1 MDKLKAMQVFVKVV
15 DKQSL
20 TVAAQSSN
28 LSVSMVSNYLKY
40 LEEDLGTA
48 LVVRTT
54 RKLSIT
60 DFGTY
65 YYGIC
70 LSVLG
75 LMKES
80 ADLASNFTGN
90 LEGTLQLAAPRTF
103 GIVAFLP
110 RLGEFYARHPGIR
123 IDVSLSDDIVDMTRT
138 GYDAAI
144 RLGPLSDS
152 NLVAR
157 PLRPYAVV
165 LCASPAY
172 LDSNAPPSTPG
183 ELANHLCVATYFDHK
198 TVWNRLQSTWEFL
211 DASGIAHTVDV
222 PFKMQV
228 NDAHGVCAMV
238 LKGTGIALIPEILAA
253 PLLDSGQLVRLLPD
267 YRLADREMHLVYR
280 KMEFMPSRLKEFIL
294 FILDEFA

>member
-20 TVAAQSSN
+20 TVAARSAN

-70 LSVLG
+70 LSVLAM
-75 LMKES
+75 MKES
-80 ADLASNFTGN
+80 ADVASNFTGN
-90 LEGTLQLAAPRTF
+90 LEGTLQLTAPRTF
-103 GIVAFLP
+103 GIVALLP

-172 LDSNAPPSTPG
+172 LASHGTPSTPAG
-183 ELANHLCVATYFDHK
+183 LANHLCVATYFDHK
-198 TVWNRLQSTWEFL
+198 TVWNRLQTTWEFL
-211 DASGIAHTVDV
+211 DASGAATTVDV

-228 NDAHGVCAMV
+228 NDAQGVCAMV
-238 LKGTGIALIPEILAA
+238 LKGTGIALLPEILAT
-253 PLLDSGQLVRLLPD
+253 PWLDSGQLVRLLPE
-267 YRLADREMHLVYR
+267 YRFADREMHLVYR
-280 KMEFMPSRLKEFIL
+280 KMDLMPSRLKEFIR

>member
-20 TVAAQSSN
+20 TVAARDSH
-28 LSVSMVSNYLKY
+28 LSVSMVSNYLNY

-48 LVVRTT
+48 LLVRTT

-70 LSVLG
+70 QSVLAM
-75 LMKES
+75 MKES
-80 ADLASNFTGN
+80 ADVASNFTGN
-90 LEGTLQLAAPRTF
+90 LEGTLQLTAPRTF
-103 GIVAFLP
+103 GIATLLP

-123 IDVSLSDDIVDMTRT
+123 IDVTLGDDIVDMTTTR
-138 GYDAAI
+138 YDAAI

-172 LDSNAPPSTPG
+172 LAGNAPPSTPAG
-183 ELANHLCVATYFDHK
+183 LVDHLCVATYFDHK
-198 TVWNRLQSTWEFL
+198 TVWNRLQSTWELL
-211 DASGIAHTVDV
+211 DASGAAHSVDV

-228 NDAHGVCAMV
+228 NDAHGACAMV
-238 LKGTGIALIPEILAA
+238 LKGAGIALIPEILAR
-253 PLLDSGQLVRLLPD
+253 PWLDSGQLVRLLPD

-280 KMEFMPSRLKEFIL
+280 KMDFMPSRLKEFIR

>member
-15 DKQSL
+15 DKKSL

-48 LVVRTT
+48 LVIRTT

-60 DFGTY
+60 NFGSY

-75 LMKES
+75 MIKES
-80 ADLASNFTGN
+80 GEVASNFTDN
-90 LEGTLQLAAPRTF
+90 LEGTLQLTAPRTF

-110 RLGEFYARHPGIR
+110 RLSEFYARHPRIR
-123 IDVSLSDDIVDMTRT
+123 IDVSLSDDIVDMTKT
-138 GYDAAI
+138 DYDAAI

-157 PLRPYAVV
+157 PLRPYSVV

-172 LDSNAPPSTPG
+172 LAVNAPPSTPDD
-183 ELANHLCVATYFDHK
+183 LANHLCVATYFDHK
-198 TVWNRLQSTWEFL
+198 TVWNRLQSTWEFIG
-211 DASGIAHTVDV
+211 ASGVAHKVNV

-238 LKGTGIALIPEILAA
+238 LKGTGIAVVPEILAA
-253 PLLDSGQLVRLLPD
+253 PWLENGQLVRLLPE
-267 YRLADREMHLVYR
+267 YSLPNREMHLVYR
-280 KMEFMPSRLKEFIL
+280 KMDFMPSKLKEFIN
-294 FILDEFA
+294 FILNEFS

>member
-15 DKQSL
+15 DKLSL
-20 TVAAQSSN
+20 TVAARDAN

-70 LSVLG
+70 QSVLAM
-75 LMKES
+75 MKES
-80 ADLASNFTGN
+80 ADVASNFTGN
-90 LEGTLQLAAPRTF
+90 LEGTLQLTAPRTF
-103 GIVAFLP
+103 GIAAFLP
-110 RLGEFYARHPGIR
+110 RLSEFYARHPGIR
-123 IDVSLSDDIVDMTRT
+123 IDVTLGDDIVDMTTTR
-138 GYDAAI
+138 YDAAI

-172 LDSNAPPSTPG
+172 LAGNAPPSTPAG
-183 ELANHLCVATYFDHK
+183 LAEHLCVATYFDHK

-211 DASGIAHTVDV
+211 DAAGGAHTVDV

-228 NDAHGVCAMV
+228 NDAHGACAMV
-238 LKGTGIALIPEILAA
+238 LKGTGIALIPEILAK
-253 PLLDSGQLVRLLPD
+253 PWLDSGQLVRLLPN

-280 KMEFMPSRLKEFIL
+280 KMDFMPSRLKEFIR